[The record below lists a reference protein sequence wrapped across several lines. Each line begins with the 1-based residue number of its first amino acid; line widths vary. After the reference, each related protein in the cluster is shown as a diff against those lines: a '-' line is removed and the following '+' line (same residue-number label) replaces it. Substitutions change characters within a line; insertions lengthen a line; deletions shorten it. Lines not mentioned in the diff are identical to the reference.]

1 MDIVRNRFPAAWADV
16 GPLVLRVVLGVVFAW
31 HGYDKVFVKGTP
43 AIAGFLGSLG
53 IPLPDV
59 MVYFLAYG
67 ELIGGILLILGLLT
81 FWVSIVD
88 IIIAAVA
95 FLTVHMANGFSV
107 SGGGYEFII
116 LIFAAS
122 VSLLA
127 SGAGRYSID
136 AMISKKTVPSV

>member
-1 MDIVRNRFPAAWADV
+1 
-16 GPLVLRVVLGVVFAW
+16 
-31 HGYDKVFVKGTP
+31 
-43 AIAGFLGSLG
+43 
-53 IPLPDV
+53 
-59 MVYFLAYG
+59 
-67 ELIGGILLILGLLT
+67 
-81 FWVSIVD
+81 
-88 IIIAAVA
+88 
-95 FLTVHMANGFSV
+95 MANGFSV